1 MNRQLSEIEARN
13 SKMQS
18 EAEKLRALNE
28 ELSSRLAAAQALYD
42 RLENTESLSFLS
54 LRRQNCVRYISKTI
68 ADHPATRR

>member
-18 EAEKLRALNE
+18 EAEKLRAMNE

-42 RLENTESLSFLS
+42 R
-54 LRRQNCVRYISKTI
+54 
-68 ADHPATRR
+68 

>member
-54 LRRQNCVRYISKTI
+54 LRRQHCVRYISKTI
-68 ADHPATRR
+68 ADHSTTRR

>member
-54 LRRQNCVRYISKTI
+54 LRRQHYVRYISKTI